1 MKHKILKIIFL
12 ISLIPII
19 LCLISG
25 VLGAVNGIEYATMSG
40 DIPEKVFGIK
50 AFWESFLSLLF
61 ALSIVG
67 IIPACMLYQIIYI
80 FIDQKGK
87 ED

>member
-1 MKHKILKIIFL
+1 MKHKIMKTILI
-12 ISLIPII
+12 ISLIPIT

-25 VLGAVNGIEYATMSG
+25 IVAIFNGYGYPTMSG
-40 DIPEKVFGIK
+40 DIPEKVYGLK
-50 AFWESFLSLLF
+50 AFWEAFLSLLF

-67 IIPACMLYQIIYI
+67 IVPACMLYQIIYI
-80 FIDQKGK
+80 FVDVKDK